1 MNFSPEK
8 RLKREDELSKEY
20 GFTRNF
26 MKEKKNFFLFFGENL
41 KENYEDKLV
50 NLLVF
55 LNENEE
61 NYLMY
66 KRLFE
71 EGVTYTRNRNDCIRF
86 KDEKLGFPLF
96 DSLKNYQTSI
106 RLIKTYTERLINL
119 TQEIEYLL
127 GWKFEGMEKFEG
139 MKKWNEEEN

>member
-1 MNFSPEK
+1 
-8 RLKREDELSKEY
+8 
-20 GFTRNF
+20 
-26 MKEKKNFFLFFGENL
+26 
-41 KENYEDKLV
+41 
-50 NLLVF
+50 
-55 LNENEE
+55 
-61 NYLMY
+61 MY

-71 EGVTYTRNRNDCIRF
+71 EGETYTRNRNDFIRF
-86 KDEKLGFPLF
+86 KYEKLGFPLF